1 MSARPTKYG
10 GLVCLLTLILA
21 LGACQSVGGG
31 QYVGRNEFDS
41 LSRRVGDL
49 EVAVE
54 AIAPGGSSLP
64 HAVSRPTV
72 GWETGERGAG
82 GNGSSVFA
90 AAGLGA
96 PSPAPA
102 PAKSPAKAA
111 KPVAA
116 AKGHEKNLYQQGQ
129 SLLKQKK
136 YDQAGAAFTQML
148 SQYPRG
154 GLAPNARYW
163 LGECHY
169 ASGRYTQA
177 AAEFQ
182 RCADDYPNSD
192 KAPDA
197 LLKLS
202 YSYDRLGDGPRAMAV
217 MDQLLTRYPASNAA
231 GLVKRGRGRFSG

>member
-1 MSARPTKYG
+1 MSARPTTYG

-49 EVAVE
+49 EGAVE
-54 AIAPGGSSLP
+54 ALSPGGSGLP

-96 PSPAPA
+96 SSPA

-111 KPVAA
+111 KPTA
-116 AKGHEKNLYQQGQ
+116 AKGNEKTLYQQGQ

-136 YDQAGAAFTQML
+136 YDQAGAVFTQML
-148 SQYPRG
+148 SLYPRG
-154 GLAPNARYW
+154 DLAPNARYW

-182 RCADDYPNSD
+182 RCADDYPNTD

-202 YSYDRLGDGPRAMAV
+202 YAYDRLGDGPRAMAV
-217 MDQLLTRYPASNAA
+217 MDQLLTRYPGSNAA
-231 GLVKRGRGRFSG
+231 GLVKSGRGRFSG